1 MDTNKKTRFS
11 VMTNPY
17 IIDNKISNEF
27 VENYSKTTY
36 RIIGKNKHTA
46 IKPCHWLE
54 QKLLTG
60 RDNRNCY
67 KGVFGVQSHR
77 CLQNTPSMPFCN
89 QQCVF
94 CWRDIELGNL
104 SREFSVEP
112 DDPTHL
118 VDEMIRHHQDIIK
131 NHLPLRRYLENYE
144 IMVDLLTFMLEN
156 RENQS
161 INSLSKG
168 LHVSKNKIERAL
180 NLLKNQEFLIP
191 TDNLLKS
198 FKLDSE
204 ISCCIDT
211 RNEIVKLINLSL
223 TTPDEIMQTH
233 SEALNPNHAA
243 ISLDGEPFLYPKLDG
258 LVSEFRNRNMTT
270 FIVTNGTLP
279 ERIESLNSL
288 PSQLYITL
296 PAPNK
301 DIYKKVCRPMI
312 KNGWEKVSQSLDL
325 AESLSCRTVVRL
337 TAVKNLNLSEKFI
350 EDYIKIV
357 EKVNPNFFEI
367 KGFTLQA
374 RALNIKER
382 LKSDKP
388 IQYYFPTYEYL
399 EELAL
404 KFEEVGNFPLIYKNR
419 ASRDFLFA
427 INWDKNKDPVI
438 TNP

>member
-1 MDTNKKTRFS
+1 MNKKTRFS
-11 VMTNPY
+11 VMTDPY
-17 IIDNKISNEF
+17 IIDNKITNEF
-27 VENYSKTTY
+27 VENYTKTTY

-67 KGVFGVQSHR
+67 KGVFGIQSHR

-104 SREFSVEP
+104 SSEFSVEP
-112 DDPTHL
+112 DDPSYL
-118 VDEMIRHHQDIIK
+118 IDEMIRHHQDIIK

-144 IMVDLLTFMLEN
+144 IMVDLLTFMLKN
-156 RENQS
+156 RENHS

-168 LHVSKNKIERAL
+168 LHVSKNKVERAL
-180 NLLKNQEFLIP
+180 NLLKNQEFLLP
-191 TDNLLKS
+191 ADNSLKS
-198 FKLDSE
+198 FKLDNE

-211 RNEIVKLINLSL
+211 RDEIVKLINLSL

-233 SEALNPNHAA
+233 SEAMNPNHAA

-312 KNGWEKVSQSLDL
+312 KNGWSKILNTLDL
-325 AESLSCRTVVRL
+325 VESLSCRSLVRL
-337 TAVKNLNLSEKFI
+337 TAVKNLNLSEN
-350 EDYIKIV
+350 YIKDYVKLID
-357 EKVNPNFFEI
+357 KANPNFFEI

-374 RALNIKER
+374 KALMINKR
-382 LKSDKP
+382 LKSDK
-388 IQYYFPTYEYL
+388 ILQYYFPEYEYL

-404 KFEEVGNFPLIYKNR
+404 KFEEIGNFPLIYVNK
-419 ASRDFLFA
+419 ASRDFLYA
-427 INWDKNKDPVI
+427 VNWDKDKDPKI
-438 TNP
+438 TTP